1 MNSGYKPRSAKKKI
15 AEKISFFITKCRN
28 IIKRNKSKPV
38 NDIVETLPELAS
50 PSLSSLSSSSSSS
63 LSSPS
68 SPSSPS
74 ILWSSSILSN
84 NPEPAQYSP
93 SYPLYQYPQY
103 SQYSPLL
110 PPSSQLLSTLSLPC
124 ILSTSWQ
131 VDRNDRHRSYQTY
144 QEMKPW
150 DEREMNDELYLQSLK
165 LSLGWCMECRKLFT
179 GKKWCRSCNAAHF
192 HEQTS
197 EWTSWRPA
205 KGGYSIVYKAIWK
218 QGPIIYWDTNINNW
232 ERFGSHEVVL
242 KVIKGS
248 QKNLGEFINELSA
261 HHKFNTMIGHVLR
274 CFGISRWKD
283 TGDFIVVTS
292 PINII
297 KGSRPELPSAT
308 PFIYTELMKSCWD
321 SDPKERPTAGY
332 LVNLFDDWIHSK
344 GKQLIVTYNSF
355 QNAEIERK
363 YSNIGIEEGYT
374 STIDQIS
381 QLISIKW
388 STETSIR
395 FTCRNKVN
403 EAEKLQPFVL
413 KIVIFVVTVN
423 MVMIFQSVVIGV
435 TFVIIVNNEHSCN
448 LIN

>member
-15 AEKISFFITKCRN
+15 AEKISFFIIKCRN

-63 LSSPS
+63 SSSPS

-150 DEREMNDELYLQSLK
+150 DEREMNDELYPQSQK
-165 LSLGWCMECRKLFT
+165 LSLGW
-179 GKKWCRSCNAAHF
+179 S
-192 HEQTS
+192 
-197 EWTSWRPA
+197 

-248 QKNLGEFINELSA
+248 QKNLSEFINELSA

-274 CFGISRWKD
+274 
-283 TGDFIVVTS
+283 
-292 PINII
+292 
-297 KGSRPELPSAT
+297 SRPELPSAT

-363 YSNIGIEEGYT
+363 YSNIGIEEDYT

-403 EAEKLQPFVL
+403 EAEILQPFVL

-435 TFVIIVNNEHSCN
+435 TFVIIVNNENSCN

>member
-1 MNSGYKPRSAKKKI
+1 
-15 AEKISFFITKCRN
+15 
-28 IIKRNKSKPV
+28 
-38 NDIVETLPELAS
+38 
-50 PSLSSLSSSSSSS
+50 
-63 LSSPS
+63 
-68 SPSSPS
+68 
-74 ILWSSSILSN
+74 
-84 NPEPAQYSP
+84 
-93 SYPLYQYPQY
+93 
-103 SQYSPLL
+103 
-110 PPSSQLLSTLSLPC
+110 
-124 ILSTSWQ
+124 
-131 VDRNDRHRSYQTY
+131 
-144 QEMKPW
+144 
-150 DEREMNDELYLQSLK
+150 
-165 LSLGWCMECRKLFT
+165 
-179 GKKWCRSCNAAHF
+179 
-192 HEQTS
+192 
-197 EWTSWRPA
+197 
-205 KGGYSIVYKAIWK
+205 
-218 QGPIIYWDTNINNW
+218 
-232 ERFGSHEVVL
+232 
-242 KVIKGS
+242 
-248 QKNLGEFINELSA
+248 
-261 HHKFNTMIGHVLR
+261 
-274 CFGISRWKD
+274 
-283 TGDFIVVTS
+283 
-292 PINII
+292 
-297 KGSRPELPSAT
+297 
-308 PFIYTELMKSCWD
+308 MKSCWD